1 MDSRLTVFGITFFI
15 VGILL
20 LAFLLRRVFKRIRYE
35 DPGDFKSKPPGGMNI
50 FFVLFALI
58 CIVLAQG
65 FFWMSSQLKSFR
77 VLNEYGDIG
86 RLTARQTDDPVKS
99 LEIRY
104 VPASYDSV
112 NIENLFYLS
121 GDSWRFSGEILK
133 FKFAREYL
141 RLPERCYKTVSFDA
155 RFLARRA
162 PSSTGT
168 LFHNRELEGGGS
180 KAFEIFRDSKYFGW
194 FAEVDSFS
202 SDFVTTEG
210 TGNYDLNIEPDGDI
224 KIRYSR

>member
-1 MDSRLTVFGITFFI
+1 MDSRLTVFGIVFFA

-50 FFVLFALI
+50 FFVFFALA

-65 FFWMSSQLKSFR
+65 FFWMSSQLKYFR

-86 RLTARQTDDPVKS
+86 RLTASQTNDPVKS

-112 NIENLFYLS
+112 NIENLFFLS
-121 GDSWRFSGEILK
+121 GDSWRFSGEILR

-141 RLPERCYKTVSFDA
+141 RLPERCYKTVEFNA
-155 RFLARRA
+155 RFLNRRA

-168 LFHNRELEGGGS
+168 LFHSSELEGGGS
-180 KAFEIFRDSKYFGW
+180 KAFEIFRDNKYFGW
-194 FAEVDSFS
+194 FAEVDSFA
-202 SDFVTTEG
+202 SDFVTTDG
-210 TGNYDLNIEPDGDI
+210 TGNYDLNIESDGDI

>member
-1 MDSRLTVFGITFFI
+1 MDSRLTVFGIIFFA

-20 LAFLLRRVFKRIRYE
+20 LAYLLRRVFKRIRYE
-35 DPGDFKSKPPGGMNI
+35 DPGDFRSKPPGGMNI
-50 FFVLFALI
+50 FFVLFALV

-65 FFWMSSQLKSFR
+65 FFWMSSQLKYYR
-77 VLNEYGDIG
+77 VLNEYGDLG
-86 RLTARQTDDPVKS
+86 RLTATRTGDPVKS

-133 FKFAREYL
+133 FNFAREYL
-141 RLPERCYKTVSFDA
+141 RLPERCYKTVVFDA
-155 RFLARRA
+155 RFLARRS

-168 LFHNRELEGGGS
+168 LFPTRELEGGRS
-180 KAFEIFRDSKYFGW
+180 KAFEVFRDSKYFKW

-202 SDFVTTEG
+202 SDFVTTEA
-210 TGNYDLNIEPDGDI
+210 TGNYDLNIEPGGDV

>member
-1 MDSRLTVFGITFFI
+1 MDSRLTVFGVAFFA

-20 LAFLLRRVFKRIRYE
+20 LAYLLRRVFKRIRYE
-35 DPGDFKSKPPGGMNI
+35 DPGDFRSKPPGGMNI
-50 FFVLFALI
+50 FFVLLALM

-65 FFWMSSQLKSFR
+65 FFWMSSQLKYFR
-77 VLNEYGDIG
+77 VLNEYGDLG
-86 RLTARQTDDPVKS
+86 RLRAARTGDPVKS

-112 NIENLFYLS
+112 NVENLFHLS

-141 RLPERCYKTVSFDA
+141 RLPERCYKTVEFKGNY
-155 RFLARRA
+155 LGRRA

-168 LFHNRELEGGGS
+168 LFHTKELEGGRS
-180 KAFEIFRDSKYFGW
+180 MAFEVFRDSKFFGW
-194 FAEVDSFS
+194 FAEADSFS
-202 SDFVTTEG
+202 SEFVTTDDMG
-210 TGNYDLNIEPDGDI
+210 DYDLNIQPDGEI
-224 KIRYSR
+224 KIRYTR